1 MSLPIDTKYI
11 RLISS
16 RLRNFKQKDANLFN
30 ASCCFC
36 GDSQKNKSKARMY
49 IYEGKGGLQV
59 KCHNCGIS
67 TNASNLIKHL
77 DSSLFKE
84 YTLERYKSGETNN
97 AYTANTILN
106 ISAPRFD
113 RVKKQT
119 QFEYAESISDLPAGH
134 FCLTYIQKRKIPEKF
149 YKELYFT
156 TNYEK
161 FIRKLIPTCDKELV
175 PDARLIIP
183 FYDQYNE
190 LIAVTGRSLE
200 SGSKVLRYVT
210 VRTNDSKEKL
220 LYGMN
225 TVDLNEPVK
234 IVEGQIDSLF
244 LSNCVASGD
253 ANLSIA
259 ANELIKR
266 GVKKES
272 IILCP
277 DREPRNREIV
287 KLINNFIKEEYK
299 VCLFPNH
306 MIGKDINEHI
316 INGLSQSDIENII
329 LNNTY
334 EGIKLQMEFIRWKK
348 I

>member
-16 RLRNFKQKDANLFN
+16 RLRNFKQKNDNLFN
-30 ASCCFC
+30 FSCNFC
-36 GDSQKNKSKARMY
+36 GDSQKNKTKARGY
-49 IYEGKGGLQV
+49 AFEKSGGLFYR
-59 KCHNCGIS
+59 CHNCGVS
-67 TNASNLIKHL
+67 TNLGNLIKHT
-77 DSSLFKE
+77 DSALYQE
-84 YTLERYKSGETNN
+84 YIMERYKAGESGNSN
-97 AYTANTILN
+97 YQKPSFDIPQ
-106 ISAPRFD
+106 PRFD

-119 QFEYAESISDLPAGH
+119 QFEYAESISDLPIGH

-210 VRTNDSKEKL
+210 VRTKDSKEKL

-225 TVDLNEPVK
+225 TVDLDQPVK

-253 ANLSIA
+253 GNLAIA
-259 ANELIKR
+259 AKNIDCKKKILIYDNESK
-266 GVKKES
+266 
-272 IILCP
+272 
-277 DREPRNREIV
+277 NREILKMMQAAI
-287 KLINNFIKEEYK
+287 KLGHEIVIW
-299 VCLFPNH
+299 PDS
-306 MIGKDINEHI
+306 IGPKDINEMVMSGISPDAIEEI
-316 INGLSQSDIENII
+316 IS
-329 LNNTY
+329 NNTFS
-334 EGIKLQMEFIRWKK
+334 GLKAQTRFTFWKK